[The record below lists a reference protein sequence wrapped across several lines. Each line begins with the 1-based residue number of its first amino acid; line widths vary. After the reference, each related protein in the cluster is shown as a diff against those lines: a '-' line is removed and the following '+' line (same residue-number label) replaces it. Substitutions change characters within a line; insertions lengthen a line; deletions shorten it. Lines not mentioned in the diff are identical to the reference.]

1 MNVCCNF
8 VSQRNLNNKLLNVVS
23 GATRGEK
30 GTGRE
35 PKPAESL
42 RVTNFH
48 ERSLVSYWFNWQGKE
63 RCWQRNGD
71 AVRGGNPH
79 G

>member
-35 PKPAESL
+35 PKPA
-42 RVTNFH
+42 R
-48 ERSLVSYWFNWQGKE
+48 
-63 RCWQRNGD
+63 
-71 AVRGGNPH
+71 A
-79 G
+79 